1 MSQDTTKLLA
11 DLDQE
16 ISRVKFMLNKN
27 NYHHGTA
34 LNVIGRRYRDELK
47 QYKKIVLADRVEDGI
62 RSYDLI

>member
-16 ISRVKFMLNKN
+16 ISRVKLMLNGN

-34 LNVIGRRYRDELK
+34 LNAIGRRYRAELK

-62 RSYDLI
+62 RSYD